1 MHVIEVLG
9 PGCQKCQYTERVV
22 REVVE
27 RAGIEAQIRHVTDYG
42 EIASWRE
49 IRTAAQPTA
58 LDISSVLTENLD
70 WPSLGSSARSSRPPR
85 RHRMEPRGCC
95 GTVSRNWR

>member
-42 EIASWRE
+42 EIAS
-49 IRTAAQPTA
+49 
-58 LDISSVLTENLD
+58 
-70 WPSLGSSARSSRPPR
+70 
-85 RHRMEPRGCC
+85 RGVMSTPGLVID
-95 GTVSRNWR
+95 GTVVLAGRAPTREQVAGWLGIA